1 MPKEKEELFKKI
13 GVDISDEKI
22 DIDLAKTKD
31 FFNTLQD
38 KLQKKAES
46 TQQDVVEGKID
57 LKDDVGIKVD
67 DEHIDI
73 DLKKTKSFIEAFGT
87 KIEHFLAELDRTAE
101 QIVKKPEEK

>member
-22 DIDLAKTKD
+22 DIDLVKTKD

-46 TQQDVVEGKID
+46 IQQDVLEGKID
-57 LKDDVGIKVD
+57 LKDDIGIKVD
-67 DEHIDI
+67 DEHMDI

-101 QIVKKPEEK
+101 QIAKKPEEK